1 MKRHSDLYL
10 KFLFIVL
17 VSSIVFIDISCEKKD
32 GVNTKNYMPV
42 ADYTVSPLR
51 GDVNTVFDFNASTVS
66 DQEDPVSLLE
76 IRWDWNKD
84 KIYDTEFST
93 EKVATH
99 QYNTTGVY
107 FPMIEVRDTRGMSDT
122 IKQMIVVVSDLSNQ
136 PPDIPFYITPP
147 EWQGWMDETIIFK
160 WTCTDPENDPLTYD
174 IWIGKS
180 RTSLSL
186 KQSGITTFNTVDGV
200 PQYETTL
207 SGFSY
212 NSDYYWQIG
221 AKDVAGNY
229 TVGLIS
235 KFTTRPEGVK

>member
-1 MKRHSDLYL
+1 MKRH
-10 KFLFIVL
+10 
-17 VSSIVFIDISCEKKD
+17 IDIQLNSVYVLFLISILVIVTSCEID
-32 GVNTKNYMPV
+32 GTNTQNHLPV
-42 ADYTVSPLR
+42 ADYVVSPLR

-66 DQEDPVSLLE
+66 DLEDPVSLLE

-84 KIYDTEFST
+84 NVYDTEFST
-93 EKVATH
+93 EKVTTY
-99 QYNTTGVY
+99 QYNAVGVY
-107 FPMIEVRDTRGMSDT
+107 FPMIEVRDTQGMTDT

-147 EWQGWMDETIIFK
+147 EWQDWMDETVIFK

-207 SGFSY
+207 SGFNY
-212 NSDYYWQIG
+212 NTDYYWQIG
-221 AKDVAGNY
+221 AKDIAGNY

-235 KFTTRPEGVK
+235 KFTTRPEGGK